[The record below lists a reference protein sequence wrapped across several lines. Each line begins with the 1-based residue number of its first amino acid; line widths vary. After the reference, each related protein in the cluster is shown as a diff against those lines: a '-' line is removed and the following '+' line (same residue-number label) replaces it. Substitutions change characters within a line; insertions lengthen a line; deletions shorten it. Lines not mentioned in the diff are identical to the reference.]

1 MALLFPNSVKVVI
14 SLNCGIT
21 WSNSSVC
28 FLRGRKSCPLA
39 GLWGGHELE
48 KSPQYASLE
57 QLVSVMGMDVKCMGM
72 STLGSCCGPGEAWLE
87 TVSGF
92 PLMRMEMGT
101 LGVI

>member
-48 KSPQYASLE
+48 KSPQYASLAGAGCQCDGNGCE
-57 QLVSVMGMDVKCMGM
+57 VHGDVHAG
-72 STLGSCCGPGEAWLE
+72 
-87 TVSGF
+87 
-92 PLMRMEMGT
+92 LMLWSR
-101 LGVI
+101 

>member
-14 SLNCGIT
+14 SLNCGLT

-28 FLRGRKSCPLA
+28 FLRGRKSCPLS
-39 GLWGGHELE
+39 GLWRGHELE
-48 KSPQYASLE
+48 ESPQCASLK
-57 QLVSVMGMDVKCMGM
+57 QGVSVMRMDARCMGL
-72 STLGSCCGPGEAWLE
+72 STVGSCCVPGEAWLE

-92 PLMRMEMGT
+92 PLLRMEMGT